1 MTDLVTANTDL
12 TSLTVEQV
20 NWLIGEAGETMEVDG
35 VRFLE
40 LNASAEYQYEV
51 TYESVGAQSY
61 VVNHAFI
68 DIDLQGDPR
77 LMIQDMVEDDDL
89 FAD

>member
-1 MTDLVTANTDL
+1 MTDLVTANSDL
-12 TSLTVEQV
+12 TSLTVEQI
-20 NWLIGEAGETMEVDG
+20 NWLIVEAGETIEVDG

-40 LNASAEYQYEV
+40 LNASNEYQYEV
-51 TYESVGAQSY
+51 TYESVGAQTY
-61 VVNHAFI
+61 VVNHAFV

-77 LMIQDMVEDDDL
+77 LMIHDMVQEEDL

>member
-1 MTDLVTANTDL
+1 MTDLVTANSDL

-20 NWLIGEAGETMEVDG
+20 NWLIGEAGETIEVDG

-40 LNASAEYQYEV
+40 LNASNEYQYEV
-51 TYESVGAQSY
+51 TYESVGAQTY
-61 VVNHAFI
+61 VVNHAFV

-77 LMIQDMVEDDDL
+77 LMIQDMVQEEDL